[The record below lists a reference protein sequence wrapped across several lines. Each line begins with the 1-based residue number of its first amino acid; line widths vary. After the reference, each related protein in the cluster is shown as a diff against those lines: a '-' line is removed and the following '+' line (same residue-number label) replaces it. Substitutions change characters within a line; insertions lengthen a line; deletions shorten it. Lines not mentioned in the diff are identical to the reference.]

1 MTDKQELYTIL
12 KAYEIWQCHVSAFPD
27 RSERPGLSDEEYD
40 ALSEKYDAVLNNLKS
55 RVFEL
60 LDNALRRA
68 MEDDNFWEFSSLI
81 DGAYENK

>member
-12 KAYEIWQCHVSAFPD
+12 KAYQEWQWHVSAFPD
-27 RSERPGLSDEEYD
+27 RSERPELSDEEYD
-40 ALSEKYDAVLNNLKS
+40 TLSEKCDVVLNNLER

-68 MEDDNFWEFSSLI
+68 EKDDNFWEF
-81 DGAYENK
+81 DNRGCV